1 MSGTIYDAHALG
13 LRNIQPRNLG
23 AVGQAFN
30 QLERWA
36 NTIPFLEMTNT
47 QLDPQFTVTS
57 TTMADVTNFEATVTP
72 TRNGQLILFL
82 VNGQITRATGLGTLQ
97 CRSKL
102 TVGTTVTYPP
112 GNWYVSTAFGQF
124 VGVVPIVAS
133 SQRTHV
139 LQIEAL
145 TNVGSW
151 LVRSPDSSITV
162 LTI

>member
-1 MSGTIYDAHALG
+1 MSGTIYDSHALG

-47 QLDPQFTVTS
+47 QLAPQFTVTATS
-57 TTMADVTNFEATVTP
+57 MADVTNFAASVTP

-82 VNGQITRATGLGTLQ
+82 VNGQLTRATGLGTLQ
-97 CRSKL
+97 ARSKL
-102 TVGTTVTYPP
+102 TVGSTVTFPP

-124 VGVVPIVAS
+124 TGVIPVVAS
-133 SQRTHV
+133 SQRTHI

-145 TNVGSW
+145 TTTGSW
-151 LVRSPDSSITV
+151 LMRSPDSSITV